1 MLEALFGMFLLL
13 LWIKLFECA
22 CSSMLKITD
31 DPFLRKLISLTSDY
45 LSAALKVMPLIAM
58 MYCVQVIYL
67 SWPRIKGTDESVPLL
82 IYTSIG
88 IGVSIG
94 FCIEATKQIYRA
106 LMTAFFGVVY
116 SNRSRKPNC
125 ATPKTNNADTDQ
137 VSDASPSNGSASNDS
152 E

>member
-1 MLEALFGMFLLL
+1 MRLFIDAQNHRRSILA
-13 LWIKLFECA
+13 E
-22 CSSMLKITD
+22 
-31 DPFLRKLISLTSDY
+31 LISLTSDY

-116 SNRSRKPNC
+116 SDRSRKPNY
-125 ATPKTNNADTDQ
+125 ATPKTNNADTTDQ
-137 VSDASPSNGSASNDS
+137 VSDASPSDNSASDDS